1 MRIALALVLVIAV
14 GIAVV
19 VYGLDRGEP
28 TAVHVG
34 AVTLLG
40 DSLNVG
46 IEPYLRDELRGWSVD
61 AHDRAGRTTAE
72 GLEKLRALGTTL
84 APVVVVSLG
93 TNDADGSEA
102 EFRTLV
108 AQAME
113 IAGPGRCVVW
123 ATIVRNGSS
132 REELNDVLEDAAA
145 DHANLRLVDWASMVA
160 RDRHVL
166 AFDAVHGTPDG
177 YALRAQ
183 ETASAVRECQPP
195 SEG

>member
-1 MRIALALVLVIAV
+1 MRLALALVLVIAI

-19 VYGLDRGEP
+19 FGVDRGVP
-28 TAVHVG
+28 TAGDTG

-46 IEPYLRDELRGWSVD
+46 IEPYLRDELRGWSID
-61 AHDRAGRTTAE
+61 AHDRVGRTTAE
-72 GLEKLRALGTTL
+72 GLEELRALRTKL

-113 IAGPGRCVVW
+113 IAGPGRCVLW
-123 ATIVRNGSS
+123 ATIVRNGAS
-132 REELNDVLEDAAA
+132 REELNEVLEDAAS
-145 DHANLRLVDWASMVA
+145 DNANLRLVDWASMVA
-160 RDRHVL
+160 RDRDVL

-183 ETASAVRECQPP
+183 ETASAVRECEPP
-195 SEG
+195 AEG